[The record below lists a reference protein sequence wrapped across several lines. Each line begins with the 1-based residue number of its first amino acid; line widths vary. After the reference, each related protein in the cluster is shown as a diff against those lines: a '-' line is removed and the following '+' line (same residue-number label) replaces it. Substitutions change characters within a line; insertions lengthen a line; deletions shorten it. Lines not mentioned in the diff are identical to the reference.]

1 VLEIDGARTPDSTDI
16 LFRLDALY
24 PEPPLLADDPKIAGL
39 QRQLEEWADESFL
52 WYFLAFSRLRP
63 DATASR
69 PRSRLPRSLRRL
81 LAWLRSGGT
90 WERPN
95 TALVRGL
102 GDRLDDLVNFLGGR
116 TFFYADR
123 PSIADLGVYGMLYT
137 MRLDTIPGSARML
150 EQRPALLEFMR
161 RLERKTG
168 G

>member
-1 VLEIDGARTPDSTDI
+1 
-16 LFRLDALY
+16 
-24 PEPPLLADDPKIAGL
+24 LLADDPKIAGL

-52 WYFLAFSRLRP
+52 WYFLAFSREQN
-63 DATASR
+63 DATASN
-69 PRSRLPRSLRRL
+69 PRSRLPRFLRQV

-116 TFFYADR
+116 AFFYADR
-123 PSIADLGVYGMLYT
+123 PSIADLAVYGMLYT
-137 MRLDTIPGSARML
+137 MRLDVIPGSARML
-150 EQRPALLEFMR
+150 EQRPALAEFMR
-161 RLERKTG
+161 RLERRTG